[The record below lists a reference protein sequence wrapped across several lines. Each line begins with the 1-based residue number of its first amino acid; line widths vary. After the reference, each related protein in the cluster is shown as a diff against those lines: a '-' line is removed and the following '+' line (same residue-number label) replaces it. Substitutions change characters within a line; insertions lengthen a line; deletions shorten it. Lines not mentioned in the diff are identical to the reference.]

1 MASGGISSLEQGIEC
16 VCVDS
21 ADPSA
26 LAAWWQRLLGGEA
39 QIDSDGDV
47 ALQTTDIRLLF
58 LAVPDTKRGKNR
70 LHLDLRAI
78 DFEAAVDAALA
89 IGAQR
94 ADDVYVGP
102 RWQVLRDPEGNEFC
116 ILRPR
121 QGLRAGAGEGD
132 APSSSEREGV
142 T

>member
-1 MASGGISSLEQGIEC
+1 MTSGGIPFLEQGIEC

-39 QIDSDGDV
+39 RVDSDGDV
-47 ALQTTDIRLLF
+47 ALRTAGVQLLF
-58 LAVPDTKRGKNR
+58 LAVLESKRGKNR
-70 LHLDLRAI
+70 LHLDLRATN
-78 DFEAAVDAALA
+78 FESAVEAALA
-89 IGAQR
+89 LGAQR
-94 ADDVYVGP
+94 ADDVYDGP

-121 QGLRAGAGEGD
+121 QDGEPGLSEGD
-132 APSSSEREGV
+132 SPSPSQP
-142 T
+142 